1 MIAKTIRIIKKDEE
15 KSDYL
20 FWKTQSYEAR
30 LQTLEQIREIY
41 NNWKYGS
48 QQGFQRIYKVIKRK

>member
-1 MIAKTIRIIKKDEE
+1 MTVKTIRKVKKSEE
-15 KSDYL
+15 QSDYS

-30 LQTLEQIREIY
+30 LEALEKIREEF
-41 NNWKYGS
+41 NNWNYGS